1 MSPVTGEMGGCN
13 QSKKVTERYEKKDND
28 SISSHDLILVLW
40 RDRVKRE
47 VSAAQSIRL
56 GDPSIERDAG

>member
-28 SISSHDLILVLW
+28 SIFSHEL
-40 RDRVKRE
+40 
-47 VSAAQSIRL
+47 
-56 GDPSIERDAG
+56 DPSFMPRSCEA